1 VASTTRTGQLILDDG
16 EFYVVLNPNHAPD
29 VAAGYLER
37 RCFVTPSTPGGFEC
51 IGSFTM
57 QPGGLWEAKI
67 SKVYEAA
74 DDSDCTVVT
83 HSVDRRDAIVALWK
97 ARYEAFVG
105 YHTL

>member
-1 VASTTRTGQLILDDG
+1 MASTTQTAQVILDDG
-16 EFYVVLNPNHAPD
+16 EFYVVLNPNHTPD

-37 RCFVTPSTPGGFEC
+37 RCLVTPSTPGGFEC

-57 QPGGLWEAKI
+57 QPAGAWEAKI
-67 SKVYEAA
+67 SKVYSAV
-74 DDSDCTVVT
+74 DDCDCTVVAQE
-83 HSVDRRDAIVALWK
+83 VDRLAAIVALWK